1 MITMLSSVFG
11 ISVEYTEWDKRKS
24 LPLYIASSYNF
35 SSADIEGIRCIV
47 ISPKVE
53 LTTLPA
59 LKKHIERI
67 QELDAVPVVLKL
79 DSVSF
84 YRRKSLIENHI
95 PFFTDKQVYLPFI
108 RTLLANEEKAEKKI
122 TRFVFSTQQLFLFYL
137 YNDNPKLYVSEATKE
152 LPFTAMTMSRAV
164 RELEASGL
172 FNVTKDGVNKII
184 ESKYKRDELFEKA
197 KAFLNT
203 PVKNAGYID
212 KSRINEDMVL
222 AGESVLSEKTILN
235 PSALKIYAVYEKLF
249 DKNSLTDELINPETQ
264 VRLELW
270 AYNPKQFS
278 KDEFAD
284 SLSVALSLKDSNDER
299 IEEAVEEL
307 VKGVLET
314 ND

>member
-1 MITMLSSVFG
+1 MLTSVFG
-11 ISVEYTEWDKRKS
+11 ISVEYTEWDKKKS
-24 LPLYIASSYNF
+24 LPLYIASSYSF
-35 SSADIEGIRCIV
+35 SSADIEGVCCIV

-79 DSVSF
+79 NSVSF

-108 RTLLANEEKAEKKI
+108 RTLLTNEEKAEKKI
-122 TRFVFSTQQLFLFYL
+122 TRFVFSTQQLFLLYL
-137 YNDNPKLYVSEATKE
+137 YNDNPKLYVSEATKM

-184 ESKYKRDELFEKA
+184 EAKYKRDELFEKA

-222 AGESVLSEKTILN
+222 AGESVLSEKTMLN
-235 PSALKIYAVYEKLF
+235 PNALKIYAVYEKLF

-299 IEEAVEEL
+299 IEEAVEEP
-307 VKGVLET
+307 VKGALET

>member
-1 MITMLSSVFG
+1 MLTSVFG
-11 ISVEYTEWDKRKS
+11 ISVEYTEWDKKKS
-24 LPLYIASSYNF
+24 LPLYIASSYSF
-35 SSADIEGIRCIV
+35 SCADIEGVRCIV
-47 ISPKVE
+47 ISPNFE

-67 QELDAVPVVLKL
+67 QELDTVPVVLKL

-108 RTLLANEEKAEKKI
+108 RTLLTNEEKTKKKI
-122 TRFVFSTQQLFLFYL
+122 ARFVFSTQQLFLLYL
-137 YNDNPKLYVSEATKE
+137 YNDNPKLYVSEATKM

-184 ESKYKRDELFEKA
+184 EAKYKRDELFEKA

-235 PSALKIYAVYEKLF
+235 PSALKTYAVYEKLF

-264 VRLELW
+264 ARLELW
-270 AYNPKQFS
+270 AYNPKHFS

-307 VKGVLET
+307 VKGALET
-314 ND
+314 NG